1 MSCANVKKTFDLN
14 SLCVQARITY
24 SKDKVCYY
32 QLLGSNLWKG
42 LCLKKRNGLDTDSSN
57 PFKWCALNH
66 KGY

>member
-32 QLLGSNLWKG
+32 QLLGSNLWNVFMERFM
-42 LCLKKRNGLDTDSSN
+42 LEET
-57 PFKWCALNH
+57 KWVRY
-66 KGY
+66 GQFQSIQMMRT